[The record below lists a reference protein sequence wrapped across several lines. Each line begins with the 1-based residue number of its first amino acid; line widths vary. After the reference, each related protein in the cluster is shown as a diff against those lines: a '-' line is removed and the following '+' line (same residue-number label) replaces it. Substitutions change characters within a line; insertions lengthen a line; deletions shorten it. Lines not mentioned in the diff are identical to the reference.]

1 MILFLKFN
9 KMKTR
14 LLLLLF
20 FFPLSYIHS
29 QDPLAVK
36 EYRLKN
42 GLTVYLNE
50 DHTLPNVFG
59 AVVVKGGSKRDP
71 ADATGIAHY
80 FEHIMF
86 KGTDELGTVG
96 YAAEKV
102 YLDSIRSEYDSLG
115 TTADAALREKIQL
128 KINDLSIKAAD
139 YAIPNELN
147 NILSGIG
154 STAINAYTT
163 EENIVYFNIFPG
175 EQIEKW
181 LEIYSHRF
189 KHPVFR
195 LFQSELETVYEEKNM
210 SMDNAFMA
218 LVENFNKS
226 FYKVHPYGQHPVLGT
241 VDDLKNPSISKMMDY
256 FNTYYVANNMALV
269 LCGDFKSYRVIP
281 LIEEKFGTWR
291 TGDVPVFPEYKEE
304 PFTGREV
311 VEKRLT
317 PIKLGLIGYRTVPA
331 GHPDE
336 IALEVADQILSN
348 QSQTGLLDKLYT
360 DNKIMGAAIFPYV
373 HTDIGAAVILIAP
386 KILGQSLEKAESLV
400 MNEVKKLEKGGF
412 DDDLLMAVKL
422 NLIIN
427 HEQMLESNMNRS
439 FDIIEC
445 FMEGKIWEDFLS
457 YPDKVRKITK
467 EDVMR
472 VADKYYGDDY
482 LCFYSKM
489 GFPKKEKLNKPSY
502 KEVAPKNTEA
512 RSVFAHKID
521 SMPAIKVEPRFIE
534 FNPDATAAPDV
545 TVLDL
550 SDNIHYYYTPD
561 PVNDLFRLD
570 IQYGVG
576 TRKVPVLNQAA
587 DYLSNLGTTGHTFS
601 EFNKM
606 LQNMGSNYFIYA
618 SPDYFTVSVTGIDDN
633 FERTMR
639 LMNELL
645 TDMKAD
651 DAQLPKLVEDAK
663 ANRKVETK
671 EVTMESEGLY
681 QFALLKEGS
690 PYLKR
695 LSLQEV
701 KRLKSDSLLAVIKKT
716 LHFETDIFYSGRID
730 CDTVREILMKSITW
744 PQHPVKSESPIVPEM
759 ISYDR
764 NVIYFM
770 DDKRAVQSQV
780 RIFVEGANTGES
792 TRTYAQP
799 FNEYFGSGMSSL
811 VFQTIREFHSYAYSA
826 YAYYMPP
833 ARDGFKGVLTGG
845 MSTQADKTC
854 DALASLR
861 ELVVNMPQK
870 PERTGNIRELILQS
884 VNSGR
889 PTFRG
894 LAPKVSSWIKMGYHD
909 DPQKHRMDHYSNLT
923 FDDILAFYR
932 DNIADRPVIITI
944 VGDKKRID
952 MKRLSTMGTLL
963 EVKEKDI
970 FSE

>member
-1 MILFLKFN
+1 M
-9 KMKTR
+9 MKTK
-14 LLLLLF
+14 LLPLLF
-20 FFPLSYIHS
+20 FIFHLVYLYG
-29 QDPLAVK
+29 QDPLAVR
-36 EYRLKN
+36 EYQLNN

-86 KGTDELGTVG
+86 KGTDELGTVD

-102 YLDSIRSEYDSLG
+102 YLDSIRAEYDSLG
-115 TTADAALREKIQL
+115 TTADAALRKKIQL

-147 NILSGIG
+147 KILSGIG
-154 STAINAYTT
+154 SMAINAYTT

-189 KHPVFR
+189 IHPVFR

-210 SMDNAFMA
+210 SMDNFFMA
-218 LVENFNKS
+218 VLEKFNKS
-226 FYKVHPYGQHPVLGT
+226 FYRLHPYGQHPVLGT
-241 VDDLKNPSISKMMDY
+241 VDDLKNPSISKMIDY

-269 LCGDFKSYRVIP
+269 LCGDFKSDRVIP

-291 TGDVPVFPEYKEE
+291 GGEVPAFPEYKEKS
-304 PFTGREV
+304 FTGREV
-311 VEKRLT
+311 VEERLT

-331 GHPDE
+331 GHTDE
-336 IALEVADQILSN
+336 IALEVAGQILSN
-348 QSQTGLLDKLYT
+348 PSQTGLLDKLYT

-373 HTDIGAAVILIAP
+373 HTDIGAAVLLFAP
-386 KILGQSLEKAESLV
+386 KIIGQSLEKAEELV
-400 MNEVKKLEKGGF
+400 MNEVKKVGKGDF
-412 DDDLLMAVKL
+412 DDDLLTAVKL

-427 HEQMLESNMNRS
+427 HKQMLENNTNRS

-445 FMEGKIWEDFLS
+445 FMEGKKWEDFLS
-457 YPDKVRKITK
+457 YPDKVKKITR
-467 EDVMR
+467 EDVR
-472 VADKYYGDDY
+472 IVAGKYYADNY

-489 GFPKKEKLNKPSY
+489 GFPKKEKLQKPPY
-502 KEVAPKNTEA
+502 REVAPTNTEA
-512 RSVFAHKID
+512 RSVFAQKID
-521 SMPAIKVEPRFIE
+521 SMPMVKVEPRFIE
-534 FNPDATAAPDV
+534 YNPDATAAPDV

-550 SDNIHYYYTPD
+550 SDNMHYYYTPD
-561 PVNDLFRLD
+561 PINDLFQLI

-576 TRKVPVLNQAA
+576 TRKVPVLSQAA
-587 DYLSNLGTTGHTFS
+587 DYLSNLGTTAHTFT
-601 EFNKM
+601 EFNKE
-606 LQNMGSNYFIYA
+606 LQKMGSTYSVYA
-618 SPDYFTVSVTGIDDN
+618 SPDYFTVSVTGIDDH
-633 FERTMR
+633 FEKTMI
-639 LMNELL
+639 LVNELL
-645 TDMKAD
+645 TGMKAD
-651 DAQLPKLVEDAK
+651 DAQLSKLVEDAK

-681 QFALLKEGS
+681 QYALLKEGS
-690 PYLKR
+690 PFLNR
-695 LSLQEV
+695 LSLREI
-701 KRLKSDSLLAVIKKT
+701 KDLRSDSLLAVIKRT
-716 LHFETDIFYSGRID
+716 LNYETDIFYSGSID
-730 CDTVREILMKSITW
+730 CDTVKEILMKSITW
-744 PQHPVKSESPIVPEM
+744 PLHPVKSESPVVPEM
-759 ISYDR
+759 ARYDS
-764 NVIYFM
+764 NIIYFM

-780 RIFVEGANTGES
+780 RMFVEGANTDET
-792 TRTYAQP
+792 TRTYVQP

-826 YAYYMPP
+826 YALYTPP
-833 ARDGFKGVLTGG
+833 ARNGFDGVLTGG
-845 MSTQADKTC
+845 MRTQADKTC
-854 DALASLR
+854 DALDSFR
-861 ELVVNMPQK
+861 ELIADMPEK

-894 LAPKVSSWIKMGYHD
+894 FAPQVASWIKIGYYD
-909 DPQKHRMDHYSNLT
+909 DPDKHRMDLYNNLT

-932 DNIADRPVIITI
+932 NNIAGRPVITTI

-963 EVKEKDI
+963 EVTAKDI
-970 FSE
+970 FRE